1 MGILGE
7 QSSAALRLT
16 LGLLLAGLTAC
27 QAQQPAASPE
37 VRVPASSEPESVPT
51 ASSSEEPVAL
61 AVDTCNW
68 ETSCI
73 ETGTCIEGCNA
84 GDLVACY
91 GQASMTSDTELGQ
104 ETLAKALERC
114 PEGDV
119 GACWAVL
126 ALHNVGFG
134 DEVDDSVLFRMAVR
148 GCEAN
153 CSESCLDAADRE
165 CQRRFKQSAHD
176 PEVVKRYLERACKLG
191 SQVGCDGAAGKG
203 VYGCK

>member
-7 QSSAALRLT
+7 QSNAALRRLT
-16 LGLLLAGLTAC
+16 LGVLLVGLTAC
-27 QAQQPAASPE
+27 QSQQPAASPE
-37 VRVPASSEPESVPT
+37 VRVPASTEPEAAPT
-51 ASSSEEPVAL
+51 ASSGAEPVAL

-68 ETSCI
+68 ETWCI
-73 ETGTCIEGCNA
+73 ETGTCAEGCNA

-104 ETLAKALERC
+104 ETLEKALERC

-119 GACWAVL
+119 AACWAVL
-126 ALHNVGFG
+126 ALHNVGF
-134 DEVDDSVLFRMAVR
+134 EVDDSVLFRMAVR

-153 CSESCLDAADRE
+153 CSESCLDAADHA
-165 CQRRFKQSAHD
+165 CQLRAPGSAD
-176 PEVVKRYLERACKLG
+176 YSPERAKRYLERACKLG

-203 VYGCK
+203 AYRCN